1 MEANEKSVKSARR
14 VLELLEYFTPE
25 RPQATV
31 MDIARTLGYPQ
42 SSTSELLRS
51 LVELGYLEYDR
62 HKRIY
67 RPTVRVALLGS
78 WVQPYLFR
86 EGHLLPMMDEL
97 SEVTGQMVAL
107 STQVGLAVH
116 YIHVIQATSTMRM
129 QVPQGAIRPLLRSA
143 MGKLLLSREPEEL
156 ILKLTHRI
164 NAEASAEH
172 QVKPM
177 QLLRDIEQI
186 RKQGFALSIDTV
198 TPGGGM
204 VAVLL
209 PPADGRQSLALGLG
223 GLSDVIKNN
232 CDSYVRALQTAI
244 TRHLAQPF
252 DNTGD
257 DRRSMT
263 A

>member
-14 VLELLEYFTPE
+14 VLELLEYFNPE

-51 LVELGYLEYDR
+51 LVELGYLHYDR
-62 HKRIY
+62 HKRLY
-67 RPTVRVALLGS
+67 RPTVRVALLGA

-97 SEVTGQMVAL
+97 SAKTGQLVAL
-107 STQVGLAVH
+107 ATQVGLSVH
-116 YIHVIQATSTMRM
+116 YIHVIQSTSTMRM
-129 QVPQGAIRPLLRSA
+129 HVPQGAIRPLLRSA
-143 MGKLLLSREPEEL
+143 TGKLLLSREPDDL

-164 NAEASAEH
+164 NAETPEE
-172 QVKPM
+172 QRVKPM
-177 QLLRDIEQI
+177 QLLREIEQI
-186 RKQGFALSIDTV
+186 RKQGYALSADVV

-209 PPADGRQSLALGLG
+209 PPSDGNQSLAIGLG
-223 GLSDVIKNN
+223 GLTAVIKEN
-232 CDSYVRALQTAI
+232 CDEYVATLKEAI
-244 TRHLAQPF
+244 GRHLGPLMAGELPQQ
-252 DNTGD
+252 
-257 DRRSMT
+257 RSL
-263 A
+263 AS